1 MKTYDVIVI
10 GAGPSGSVAAAY
22 LNKMKDSV
30 LVLEKETFPRFVIGE
45 SLLPHCMNHL
55 EEADLLEAVKKVGFQ
70 IKTGA
75 SFYKGNTRCDFSFS
89 EQHTKGWEWTWQV
102 QREQFDQTLV
112 NEIQKKGVEVQFN
125 ATVKNVIFNTDF
137 QQVEYENK
145 NGQLITAKAKFVI
158 DASGYGRVLPKL
170 LNLNEPSDLKAR
182 GAVFTHLVDINRT
195 EKAGNNIFI
204 HAFNN
209 NEAWLWAIPFSD
221 GHTSVGVVGNEELIN
236 EFSLNN
242 GEKFKTF
249 IANFEDLKER
259 FKEVSLI
266 FEPRTIFGYSIG
278 VKQMYGDGYVL
289 CGNST
294 EFLDPVFSSGVTLAT
309 FSGLQAAKLA
319 HQQISGNPVDWKN
332 DYEEVVKKGVDVFRS
347 YVKAWYNGDLQTI
360 FFAQE
365 IQPQLKNQICS
376 VLAGYVWDETNPF
389 IKKHN
394 TVIST
399 LAKVVRMKENV

>member
-1 MKTYDVIVI
+1 MKILRYLLVIAI
-10 GAGPSGSVAAAY
+10 ASMLMASCGYPDH
-22 LNKMKDSV
+22 LKT
-30 LVLEKETFPRFVIGE
+30 LPKETIAVVSFDLAGMAAKGDLDKLQDAEFYKKMQEKLSKEDTESAKETDEFLKNPLNYGINFIEPVYLFVINNG
-45 SLLPHCMNHL
+45 L
-55 EEADLLEAVKKVGFQ
+55 DKKPSVGFS
-70 IKTGA
+70 IALG
-75 SFYKGNTRCDFSFS
+75 
-89 EQHTKGWEWTWQV
+89 
-102 QREQFDQTLV
+102 
-112 NEIQKKGVEVQFN
+112 
-125 ATVKNVIFNTDF
+125 
-137 QQVEYENK
+137 
-145 NGQLITAKAKFVI
+145 
-158 DASGYGRVLPKL
+158 DA
-170 LNLNEPSDLKAR
+170 
-182 GAVFTHLVDINRT
+182 
-195 EKAGNNIFI
+195 
-204 HAFNN
+204 
-209 NEAWLWAIPFSD
+209 
-221 GHTSVGVVGNEELIN
+221 
-236 EFSLNN
+236 
-242 GEKFKTF
+242 EKFKTF

-399 LAKVVRMKENV
+399 LAKVVRMKENA